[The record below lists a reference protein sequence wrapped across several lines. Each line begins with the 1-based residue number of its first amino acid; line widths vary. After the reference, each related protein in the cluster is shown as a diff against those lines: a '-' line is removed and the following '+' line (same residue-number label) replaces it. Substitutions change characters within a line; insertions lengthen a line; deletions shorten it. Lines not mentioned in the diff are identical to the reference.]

1 MEPWGGTKYHATVVA
16 AHTTT
21 VGEVEGLI
29 LTDVVAVSSQSVTG
43 SQTEEI
49 NKSTEEERPK
59 KKKENRRR
67 RRTR

>member
-1 MEPWGGTKYHATVVA
+1 MA

-59 KKKENRRR
+59 KKKKKKKKIEEEEEEPDNVHY
-67 RRTR
+67 

>member
-1 MEPWGGTKYHATVVA
+1 MA

-59 KKKENRRR
+59 KKKKKIEEEEEPDNVHY
-67 RRTR
+67 